1 MDGLMMD
8 YQLTLP
14 KLLQRA
20 RKVFPHKEIVSAL
33 DGRIHVCTYGELYV
47 RVLRAMN
54 MLRALGVKR
63 GDRVATFA
71 WNHYRHM
78 ELYYAVPALGAVLH
92 TLNLRLSADQL
103 KYIVNHAEDSLL
115 FVDES
120 LLKPIAALAPEFP
133 AIRQYVVMGDSGRLP
148 DTTLKPLA
156 DYEALMAKA
165 PATEDFP
172 DLQENEACGLCY
184 TSGTTGNPKGVLYS
198 HRALYLH
205 AMAACMTDC
214 LGMSE
219 TDVVLPVVP
228 MFHVNAW
235 GTPYSCAFIGATLVF
250 AGANLQPD
258 HLVNLMHSQK
268 VTLALGVPTIWNN
281 VLQYL
286 RKTKGNL
293 SGLRAM
299 LMGGS
304 AVPRALIA
312 AYKKELGVHV
322 IQGWG
327 MTEMSPIGSTV
338 HLGRMRDW
346 PEEKQI
352 DAMALAGMI
361 APNVE
366 MKILADDG
374 KELPWDG
381 KSVGELFVRGP
392 SVARGYYK
400 SQEALAAFTADGWFN
415 TGDVASIDENGFV
428 RITDRTK
435 DLIKSGGE
443 WISSVDMENAIMACP
458 GVMEATVVARPD
470 PKWDERPVAFIVR
483 TEGQSHPTAQ
493 EVLAALGPKFADWQ
507 LPSPADIRFVEQI
520 PKTSVGKFDKK
531 VLRAQIL
538 AS

>member
-1 MDGLMMD
+1 MMD

-14 KLLQRA
+14 RILQRA

-33 DGRIHVCTYGELYV
+33 DGRVHRCTYGELYQ
-47 RVLRAMN
+47 RVVRAMN
-54 MLRALGVKR
+54 MLRDLGVKR

-78 ELYYAVPALGAVLH
+78 EIYYAVPALGAVLH

-120 LLKPIAALAPEFP
+120 LVKPVAALAPHFP
-133 AIRQYVVMGDSGRLP
+133 TVRQYVVMSDSSNLP
-148 DTTLKPLA
+148 DTTLQPLA

-165 PATEDFP
+165 STKEEFP
-172 DLQENEACGLCY
+172 ELRENEACGLCY

-198 HRALYLH
+198 HRALYLQ

-214 LGMSE
+214 LGMTE
-219 TDVVLPVVP
+219 TDTVLPVVP

-235 GTPYSCAFIGATLVF
+235 GTPFSCAFIGAKLVF

-258 HLVNLMHSQK
+258 NLVNLMNGEH

-286 RKTKGNL
+286 RKTGGRL
-293 SGLRAM
+293 DSLRAM

-304 AVPRALIA
+304 AVPRALIS

-327 MTEMSPIGSTV
+327 MTEMSPLGSTV
-338 HLGRMRDW
+338 HLTGRMLDW

-352 DAMALAGMI
+352 DAMALAGMV

-366 MKILADDG
+366 MRVLDDAG

-381 KSVGELFVRGP
+381 KSVGELLVRGP

-400 SQEALAAFTADGWFN
+400 SQEGQAAFTADGWFH

-428 RITDRTK
+428 RISDRTK

-483 TEGQSHPTAQ
+483 AEGQTHPAAQ
-493 EVLAALGPKFADWQ
+493 EVLTALAPKFADWQ
-507 LPSPADIRFVEQI
+507 LPSPEDIRFVDQI

-531 VLRAQIL
+531 ALRAQIT
-538 AS
+538 AG